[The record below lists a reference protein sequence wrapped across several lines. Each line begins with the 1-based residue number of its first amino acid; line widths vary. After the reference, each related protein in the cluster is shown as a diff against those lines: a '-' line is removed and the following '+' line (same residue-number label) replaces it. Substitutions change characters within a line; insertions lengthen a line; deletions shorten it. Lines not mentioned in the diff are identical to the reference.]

1 MIKRFRVQNF
11 KILKD
16 VSMDLAPVNVLIGP
30 NGAGKSAIL
39 QALDFLRAFFMS
51 SIDVYLQQRGWDYKD
66 IPNVHGKTKSIQ
78 WEISVELQPDPS
90 GRGAGRYDYFVS
102 VSPKRYLAIGREELH
117 YTDSAGKTTIL
128 LKRAGRS
135 LATAMKGE
143 TINLFAPNFPAGA
156 LVPLINYGTKD
167 SNPEIKHFVNWVQ
180 RLRQFEVWDPKS
192 LRSAD
197 RGKHFLLGSSGEHL
211 APVLANL
218 KERKP
223 QDFQRLI
230 ARVRKFF
237 PHLIDI
243 SFSGKGWGWRAI
255 RLHEKRADKEITLNP
270 RQVSDGM
277 LRLLA
282 LTSFLFLDNIPS
294 VLMFEE
300 PENGMHPH
308 VLREMVQIMKE
319 LTLRK
324 APNQV
329 QVVLTTHS
337 PYVLDEF
344 YDHPECVWLVD
355 VVHKPVGT
363 QVVRLSDKSQLKS
376 VKEAFGSLGEA
387 WFANAIGANPPA
399 VFLKQ

>member
-1 MIKRFRVQNF
+1 MIKHFRVQNF

-16 VSMDLAPVNVLIGP
+16 VSMDLASVNVLIGP

-39 QALDFLRAFFMS
+39 QALDFVRAFFMS
-51 SIDVYLQQRGWDYKD
+51 SIDLYLEQRGWDYKD

-78 WEISVELQPDPS
+78 WEITAELPS
-90 GRGAGRYDYFVS
+90 DTQGRGAGVYNYFVS

-117 YTDSAGKTTIL
+117 FTDGAGKTTTL
-128 LKRAGRS
+128 LKRAGRRLS
-135 LATAMKGE
+135 TVTKEGVV
-143 TINLFAPNFPAGA
+143 NLFAPNFVAGA
-156 LVPLINYGTKD
+156 LVPLIDYPGRD
-167 SNPEIKHFVNWVQ
+167 SNPEIKHFVNWIR
-180 RLRQFEVWDPKS
+180 RLRQFEVWDPRS

-223 QDFQRLI
+223 QDFQKLI
-230 ARVRKFF
+230 ARVRRFF

-255 RLHEKRADKEITLNP
+255 RLHEKRGDREITLNP
-270 RQVSDGM
+270 RQISDGM

-282 LTSFLFLDNIPS
+282 LTSFLYLDNIPT

-308 VLREMVQIMKE
+308 VLREMVQLTKE

-324 APNQV
+324 SPNQV
-329 QVVLTTHS
+329 QVLLTTHS

-355 VVHKPVGT
+355 VVHKPIGT
-363 QVVRLSDKSQLKS
+363 QVARLSDKTQLEK
-376 VKEAFGSLGEA
+376 VKGAFGSLGEA

-399 VFLKQ
+399 LYLK